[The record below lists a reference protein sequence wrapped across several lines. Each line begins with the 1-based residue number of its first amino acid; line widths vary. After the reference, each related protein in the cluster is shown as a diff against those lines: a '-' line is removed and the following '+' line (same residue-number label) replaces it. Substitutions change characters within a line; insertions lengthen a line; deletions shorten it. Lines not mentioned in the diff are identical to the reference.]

1 MGKLKEQYYTPEI
14 KEDWIEVETAAL
26 LGLPVRHQLEQST
39 LQAIAALP
47 TGTAVSAEIS
57 ITADGAVNVMLRQL
71 GFGSDDDGFPAYL
84 ALVAPALAPGA
95 RLLVGAPSRHFPD
108 RRGIVPDWIALPD
121 RQQRPQPISPGSERQ
136 IKLPKPPAIWPW
148 DLKRALASIAAS
160 GGGSLILTARHLS
173 RTARL
178 VRRIS
183 EQQEELVAAGYALP
197 DDRQVINGQVNC
209 RAMIDD
215 PALLGFDIAI
225 AAETLAG
232 PLPNLVAIALFGTL
246 NGTTAVSD
254 EAEEDL
260 RLLTGSRH
268 APGCLL
274 PSVEDAASLLGARVL
289 RNDATD
295 QPWIIGT
302 TGGGIP
308 VSLGE
313 TDRARHLY
321 VIGATGTGKSTLLR
335 SLILQDAKAGE
346 GIILLDPHGDLA
358 EDVAAVIPKE
368 RAADLVYADAADPEG
383 LFAVSLLPDTADS
396 AAFEIAADMLVSI
409 FKEDLYSEVKEAFG
423 PMFESYFR
431 SALGL
436 LLAADPSERYLAN
449 FPRVFEDRE
458 FRNRLLENCT
468 NHDLV
473 SFWKKTAL
481 RISGEAE
488 LTNITPYITGKLT
501 RFIATR
507 NARSMF
513 PAAKRCLDFS
523 AVIDEGKILIL
534 RCPKGALGEGLTE
547 LAMSTCLMKVR
558 SAAMARAGSR
568 SRRPV
573 RVYID
578 EFQACKGNSLQTL
591 LAEGRK
597 FGVSLV
603 LANQSLGQIGGTSN
617 RSVGS
622 ATLANVGNLMSFRLG
637 AADAAMLSPWLDMPE
652 RWRELC
658 WLPDFTMNARLLDK
672 GRPTSFHA
680 LRSPDPEVGTSETNM
695 IKPNQILDR
704 TAELATDCDPGLML
718 EGGI

>member
-1 MGKLKEQYYTPEI
+1 MGKLKEQYYTPEY
-14 KEDWIEVETAAL
+14 KEDWFEVEAAAL

-39 LQAIAALP
+39 LQTVAALP
-47 TGTAVSAEIS
+47 PGTAISAEIS

-71 GFGSDDDGFPAYL
+71 GFGSDEDDFPAYL
-84 ALVAPALAPGA
+84 ALIAPTLAPGA
-95 RLLVGAPSRHFPD
+95 RILVGAPSRHFPA
-108 RRGIVPDWIALPD
+108 RQGIVPDWLGLPE
-121 RQQRPQPISPGSERQ
+121 RQRHPQPANRCGHAQLR
-136 IKLPKPPAIWPW
+136 LPKPPATWPW
-148 DLKRALASIAAS
+148 DLKRALASIAAG
-160 GGGSLILTARHLS
+160 GGGSLILTARHFK

-183 EQQEELVAAGYALP
+183 EQLEELVAAGYALP
-197 DDRQVINGQVNC
+197 DERQVINGQINC
-209 RAMIDD
+209 RGMIDD
-215 PALLGFDIAI
+215 PALLGFEVEI

-232 PLPNLVAIALFGTL
+232 PLPSLVSIALFGTL
-246 NGTTAVSD
+246 PGPTSD
-254 EAEEDL
+254 LDGGEEDL
-260 RLLTGSRH
+260 RLLAGSRH

-274 PSVEDAASLLGARVL
+274 PSVEDASSLLGTRAL

-295 QPWIIGT
+295 RPWIIGT

-308 VSLGE
+308 VSLSD
-313 TDRARHLY
+313 TDRSRHLY

-335 SLILQDAKAGE
+335 SLILQDAQAGE

-358 EDVAAVIPKE
+358 EEVAAVIPAE
-368 RAADLVYADAADPEG
+368 RAEDIVYADAADPEG

-396 AAFEIAADMLVSI
+396 AAFEIAADMLVNI

-431 SALGL
+431 NALGL

-458 FRNRLLENCT
+458 FRNRLLENCI

-481 RISGEAE
+481 RTSGEAE

-523 AVIDEGKILIL
+523 AAMDEGKILIL
-534 RCPKGALGEGLTE
+534 RCPKGALGEGLAE
-547 LAMSTCLMKVR
+547 LAMSTCLMKIR
-558 SAAMARAGSR
+558 SAAMARAGTH

-622 ATLANVGNLMSFRLG
+622 ATLANVGNLVSFRLG
-637 AADAAMLSPWLDMPE
+637 ATDAALLSPWLDMPD

-658 WLPDFTMNARLLDK
+658 WLPDFTINARLLDK

-680 LRSPDPEVGTSETNM
+680 LRSPDPEVGTSEMNVM
-695 IKPNQILDR
+695 NPNQILDR
-704 TAELATDCDPGLML
+704 TAELALDCNLGLIL